1 MNILVG
7 IDFGTTNTVVCYYEN
22 NKVKTLLDGI
32 SKIIPSQ
39 IAKYNDKYYCGN
51 YIPIEAENIIINF
64 KNDNN
69 IELLIIFFSHIRE
82 LIIKCLGNRMIDAV
96 ITVPSNFDN
105 NQRNVIKSAFNH
117 VNINVI
123 RLINEPTAAALAYGL
138 NNSETNEIIL
148 VVDTGGGTM
157 DFTILEKTDD
167 LFQII
172 YSDGINDLG
181 GNNFTNVI
189 INDIKKNN
197 KLSENNY
204 KLWGKAEQIKQKL
217 AIQTNVNTMIDG
229 TNYSITL
236 KKFNQLSNQLINMI
250 EDKLNFLCDN
260 YKFNYVVMVGGSS
273 RLLLLQEC
281 IINITKIKPWLH
293 TNLETVV
300 AEGACLYAN
309 IIENKL
315 VDNNDIVLLD
325 IVPLSLGVELI
336 DETFSIIIPKN
347 TPLPVKKTVKYTTDC
362 NNLLINIYQGERKI
376 AKNNTHLGVI
386 QFDKVTLSGVPII
399 EITFKIDINAM
410 IEINVIDI
418 KSGIEK
424 IFLLKDI
431 PKLDNKLID
440 DIVNNAFTCS
450 ETDTYELI
458 KKQSTY
464 QIQTLIEN
472 AKFNLEINTLISC
485 EEKQTIQD
493 RMNHITFQ
501 LDKSDNTRLLEFIA
515 ELETT
520 YNILTNTKINDEYH
534 VIDKVTNEDKNNF
547 ENKVKLLLSK
557 KPELENLL
565 NPILEKLSYN
575 NITQEYIDEK
585 IILLNELE
593 NLSTKNYKTE
603 LWNLCLYLKSEIQF
617 GNIVLSKENHEILVK
632 SINTNIDL
640 LNEKNDIDWENQ
652 LNQLNIVCELL

>member
-1 MNILVG
+1 
-7 IDFGTTNTVVCYYEN
+7 
-22 NKVKTLLDGI
+22 
-32 SKIIPSQ
+32 
-39 IAKYNDKYYCGN
+39 
-51 YIPIEAENIIINF
+51 
-64 KNDNN
+64 
-69 IELLIIFFSHIRE
+69 
-82 LIIKCLGNRMIDAV
+82 
-96 ITVPSNFDN
+96 
-105 NQRNVIKSAFNH
+105 
-117 VNINVI
+117 
-123 RLINEPTAAALAYGL
+123 
-138 NNSETNEIIL
+138 
-148 VVDTGGGTM
+148 
-157 DFTILEKTDD
+157 
-167 LFQII
+167 
-172 YSDGINDLG
+172 
-181 GNNFTNVI
+181 
-189 INDIKKNN
+189 
-197 KLSENNY
+197 
-204 KLWGKAEQIKQKL
+204 
-217 AIQTNVNTMIDG
+217 
-229 TNYSITL
+229 
-236 KKFNQLSNQLINMI
+236 
-250 EDKLNFLCDN
+250 
-260 YKFNYVVMVGGSS
+260 
-273 RLLLLQEC
+273 
-281 IINITKIKPWLH
+281 
-293 TNLETVV
+293 
-300 AEGACLYAN
+300 
-309 IIENKL
+309 
-315 VDNNDIVLLD
+315 
-325 IVPLSLGVELI
+325 
-336 DETFSIIIPKN
+336 
-347 TPLPVKKTVKYTTDC
+347 
-362 NNLLINIYQGERKI
+362 
-376 AKNNTHLGVI
+376 
-386 QFDKVTLSGVPII
+386 
-399 EITFKIDINAM
+399 
-410 IEINVIDI
+410 VIDI

-493 RMNHITFQ
+493 RMNHIIFQ

-534 VIDKVTNEDKNNF
+534 AIDKVTNEDKNNF

-565 NPILEKLSYN
+565 NPILEKSSYN